1 MTITTEF
8 LNITGNRTIGHNPL
22 PTFYN
27 QCEQKNFFRVLPYA
41 VLDRYNKKPE
51 QIQLSVITM
60 ENDYLKAQFL
70 PKNGGRLYS
79 LYNKEEKQE
88 LLLRNSSLHPV
99 NMSSRNAYFTG
110 GASWNLTPDE
120 HSPSSF
126 EPVFFGKVEAGAGYE
141 FLRMYDYERT
151 RGLLWQ
157 IDFHLPANSKELY
170 AHVAIHN
177 PHDFPTPI
185 YWWANLN
192 IQNSEDCRLFSSG
205 HSSTFD
211 TAKDEASYPHRF
223 KEKFS
228 FLFSQEPKE
237 SHPWIVLTTS
247 SSSGTFLRSSTKIH
261 TQKAIYANDSFVEL
275 QAGSNADMTDGWV
288 LDANESLSFTHAI
301 GSITFEEGDADYESY
316 NISHS
321 IVKGMV
327 NYTLP
332 AGKLEQQ
339 ELYFQQFTS
348 LPCSKMLSFGEGW
361 GALENMRRI
370 FDNQPLLS
378 ESLVFPTESFTNQQ
392 YEWLAIL
399 NKTEL
404 PDLTGYQ
411 LPKAWVSDMNYLTH
425 IQSYLATFP
434 NNVMALLFLG
444 TIFYENHFTD
454 QAIEAWK
461 LALERE
467 PLTILLRNLS
477 HAAHAMGFT
486 SEALSYMEQIK
497 WQSQLNIDQTYLEEY
512 FALLLEDE
520 QYQKMLDHYNRLPA
534 KLQQYD
540 TIHAQALTALTALDK
555 VEPFE

>member
-8 LNITGNRTIGHNPL
+8 LNIMGNRKIGHNPL

-27 QCEQKNFFRVLPYA
+27 QCERKSFFRVLPYA
-41 VLDRYNKKPE
+41 VLDRYNEEPE
-51 QIQLSVITM
+51 QLQLSVITM

-70 PKNGGRLYS
+70 PENGGRLYS
-79 LYNKEEKQE
+79 LYNKEEKRE
-88 LLLRNSSLHPV
+88 LLWKNPSLHPV
-99 NMSSRNAYFTG
+99 NMSSRDAYFTG

-120 HSPSSF
+120 HSPGAF

-151 RGLLWQ
+151 RGLLLQ

-192 IQNSEDCRLFSSG
+192 IESSKDCRLFSSG
-205 HSSTFD
+205 QSSTFD
-211 TAKDEASYPHRF
+211 TTNTEISYPYQC
-223 KEKFS
+223 KDKLS
-228 FLFSQEPKE
+228 FLFSEESNE
-237 SHPWIVLTTS
+237 SHPWTALTTS
-247 SSSGTFLRSSTKIH
+247 ATNGTFLRSSTKIQ
-261 TQKAIYANDSFVEL
+261 TQRAIYADNALVEL
-275 QAGSNADMTDGWV
+275 QAGCGANVTDGWV
-288 LDANESLSFTHAI
+288 LEADESISFTHAI
-301 GSITFEEGDADYESY
+301 GSIAFEKGDANYEAYST
-316 NISHS
+316 SHS
-321 IVKGMV
+321 IVKAMV

-378 ESLVFPTESFTNQQ
+378 ESLIFPTESFTTQQ

-404 PDLTGYQ
+404 PTLTGYE
-411 LPKAWVSDMNYLTH
+411 LPTAWVSDMNYLAH
-425 IQSYLATFP
+425 LQAYLASFP
-434 NNVMALLFLG
+434 NNTTALLFMG
-444 TIFYENHFTD
+444 TIFYENRFTD
-454 QAIEAWK
+454 QAIDTWK
-461 LALERE
+461 LALEKE
-467 PLTILLRNLS
+467 SLAILLRNLS
-477 HAAHAMGFT
+477 HAANVMGFT

-497 WQSQLNIDQTYLEEY
+497 WQSQLNIDQAYLEEY
-512 FALLLEDE
+512 FSLLLEDE
-520 QYQKMLDHYNRLPA
+520 QYQKMLDYYNRLPA
-534 KLQQYD
+534 KLQQCS
-540 TIHAQALTALTALDK
+540 IINSQALHALVVLDK
-555 VEPFE
+555 VEPLE